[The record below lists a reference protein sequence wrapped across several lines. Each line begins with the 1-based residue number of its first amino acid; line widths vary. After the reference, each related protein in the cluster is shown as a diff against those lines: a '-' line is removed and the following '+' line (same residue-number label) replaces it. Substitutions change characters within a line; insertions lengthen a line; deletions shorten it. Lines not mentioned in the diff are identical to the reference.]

1 MYRVWIQAKFV
12 KPISSWNNLIRNEEV
27 SLVELEFIEWLWYF
41 FYIFSDKMDKLK
53 KALTGRDEA
62 EDEEKGFV
70 AQVGRRRDKGLDS

>member
-1 MYRVWIQAKFV
+1 MAVI
-12 KPISSWNNLIRNEEV
+12 
-27 SLVELEFIEWLWYF
+27 F

-70 AQVGRRRDKGLDS
+70 AQVGRRDKGLD